1 MGSDFDSINIILFS
15 LILLCWNPL
24 KSTDIGSGSGVFS
37 GPHNDTGYMVA
48 KKVSEL
54 VDIPEIVHRIAEL
67 KGTNI
72 EDMEILQTAKSDG
85 ERKLG

>member
-1 MGSDFDSINIILFS
+1 
-15 LILLCWNPL
+15 
-24 KSTDIGSGSGVFS
+24 
-37 GPHNDTGYMVA
+37 MVA

-54 VDIPEIVHRIAEL
+54 VDIPEIVHRITEL